1 MSAHVIEAKLPVS
14 ENMQRTLT
22 FSNLCKHFNRF
33 STNSTAT
40 LSTLFRTN
48 SIFIIEKNH
57 IEKDKGVAPSCLLKK
72 NGVQIK
78 SQVRFY
84 ARKRMVLNFDFSGDL
99 VKETDKVNKEE
110 LFFPFKEIGGLEDVD
125 DTVIRLL
132 SLEFCDSKERS
143 FHKEYEL
150 MKKIDELFGPNAEL
164 ERKIVK
170 FTISIRKMVPYC
182 LERTAD
188 KKNKSVLNESIA
200 KRKKFLK
207 ELRAEDYE
215 RFIWLLKELKIR
227 YIPAKKTVRVSKR
240 QNRINENQTISDD
253 IRNKKEEELRL
264 VLEREKEEYL
274 MNKEKIL
281 EDIEKEI
288 EEYGLNKEEILQNV
302 ENIRVA
308 RETPPEPV
316 RTGFASL
323 KDWSYPKVPPR
334 FFKLK

>member
-1 MSAHVIEAKLPVS
+1 
-14 ENMQRTLT
+14 MQRTLT
-22 FSNLCKHFNRF
+22 FSTLCKHFNRF
-33 STNSTAT
+33 SSNSTAT
-40 LSTLFRTN
+40 LSTLSRTN
-48 SIFIIEKNH
+48 SIFILDKNH
-57 IEKDKGVAPSCLLKK
+57 IDKDQKVAPNCLLKK
-72 NGVQIK
+72 NGGQIK
-78 SQVRFY
+78 SQVRCY
-84 ARKRMVLNFDFSGDL
+84 ARKREVFNFDFSGDL

-125 DTVIRLL
+125 DTVKRLL

-143 FHKEYEL
+143 FHKEYEC
-150 MKKIDELFGPNAEL
+150 MKKIDELFGHNAEL

-182 LERTAD
+182 LERTGD

-240 QNRINENQTISDD
+240 QNRINENKTISDD

-288 EEYGLNKEEILQNV
+288 EEYGLDKEEILKNV
-302 ENIRVA
+302 ENIHVA

-334 FFKLK
+334 FFKLE

>member
-1 MSAHVIEAKLPVS
+1 
-14 ENMQRTLT
+14 MQRTLT

-57 IEKDKGVAPSCLLKK
+57 SEKDKGVAPNCLLKK

-99 VKETDKVNKEE
+99 VKEADKVNKEE

-125 DTVIRLL
+125 DTVKRLLSLEFCDSDVDDTVKRLL

-164 ERKIVK
+164 ERK
-170 FTISIRKMVPYC
+170 
-182 LERTAD
+182 
-188 KKNKSVLNESIA
+188 
-200 KRKKFLK
+200 
-207 ELRAEDYE
+207 
-215 RFIWLLKELKIR
+215 
-227 YIPAKKTVRVSKR
+227 SK
-240 QNRINENQTISDD
+240 
-253 IRNKKEEELRL
+253 
-264 VLEREKEEYL
+264 
-274 MNKEKIL
+274 
-281 EDIEKEI
+281 
-288 EEYGLNKEEILQNV
+288 
-302 ENIRVA
+302 
-308 RETPPEPV
+308 
-316 RTGFASL
+316 
-323 KDWSYPKVPPR
+323 
-334 FFKLK
+334 